1 MNKVLVIGPTYKSEV
16 IKIKDRLNSN
26 SHFDCQY
33 YNSLT
38 GGSYSIAC
46 NLATFEVNTYF
57 ITRIALD
64 EDGNRMLNYL
74 ETKNVISS
82 INNRMSLKTANR
94 TYLFSNE
101 DVKIFDDISYNCY
114 PSLEDNIPS
123 EFLMNTDYILL
134 NIQNNNFVNMLI
146 NRYRVRS
153 KLVCCNCI
161 VSNELLPYIEGIILD
176 QQYLSTVVDS
186 RNIDLFTSE
195 LLSKGIKFLLVIDKG
210 KGVYIYTKNGNDY
223 IGQQFSGNYYIG
235 CYECFVAMF
244 IASLANNESFT
255 TAINR
260 AIQITNELSY
270 SKEFVLSDEMFDR

>member
-82 INNRMSLKTANR
+82 INT
-94 TYLFSNE
+94 
-101 DVKIFDDISYNCY
+101 VSYTH
-114 PSLEDNIPS
+114 L
-123 EFLMNTDYILL
+123 T
-134 NIQNNNFVNMLI
+134 
-146 NRYRVRS
+146 
-153 KLVCCNCI
+153 
-161 VSNELLPYIEGIILD
+161 LP
-176 QQYLSTVVDS
+176 
-186 RNIDLFTSE
+186 
-195 LLSKGIKFLLVIDKG
+195 
-210 KGVYIYTKNGNDY
+210 TK
-223 IGQQFSGNYYIG
+223 
-235 CYECFVAMF
+235 A
-244 IASLANNESFT
+244 
-255 TAINR
+255 
-260 AIQITNELSY
+260 
-270 SKEFVLSDEMFDR
+270 